1 MKNMRKFII
10 LLFVLFSFT
19 HVKATHIMGGEI
31 TWECISDPLSPDYG
45 KYIFTMKLYRDCDGT
60 TLSTFAQT
68 IFVHNHPSINTIS
81 VDWVS
86 STDISPDCDVTNS
99 GNAALDCVSNPV
111 GAVEEYIYQSQPISL
126 PGSPPIGATPTTN
139 GWHFTWDSCCRNG
152 AISNLTLSSTT
163 NPSEGFTLRASMYAY
178 LDAMGLP
185 TPAEP
190 CFDNSPLFNE
200 SPKTIICTGY
210 PFSYTHNASDLEMDS
225 LRYNWDEPLDDLI
238 GAYNPPL
245 NPVSIPWLPP
255 YSANSPL
262 PGNPTLNQVTGEI
275 SYFSANTAGNFVTVV
290 RVDAYKCGQLVAQ
303 IYREIQAVLIACPP
317 MGGGV
322 SNNPPSV
329 TQPFGPP
336 TPYYTSVPAGSFI
349 SFNVSATDGDIYSN
363 GSLQDVT
370 LEITGGQL
378 ASDYI
383 TTTACANPPCATF
396 TNGAGLTPPFS
407 GPGIVNG
414 VFEWQTACSHVAT
427 AAGCGATS
435 NTYTF
440 AIKAYDD
447 YCPANAI
454 TIATVTVEVTTAA
467 SLPPPDLQCVFLDGN
482 GNVTLDWNHNS
493 TATNSTVYH
502 IYASDN
508 VGGPYNLIADV
519 NYPLDD
525 YVIPASSVP
534 SGANYYYLTNES
546 TCADESFPSDTIT
559 PIEFQITNTNVSCW
573 DDSDGYISIEVLSNM
588 LSPFSYY
595 IDGVLNPNPAP
606 YDTVFAGLNPGTY
619 NITVSDN
626 GSCEITQPIIITAPG
641 FPLQVLVSDTMNTCF
656 GQNLGVATATGAGGT
671 PPYSYEWFDQS
682 FVSFSTN
689 DSVSSLS
696 SGSYYIEIEDA
707 NGCDTFT
714 TVQVISPQAPLTGS
728 PQLFGVA
735 CRGDSTGYIVGD
747 AGGSYAPYKYFWLDN
762 TGDTIR
768 STGYITSRDTL
779 SGLSVGSYDL
789 HVYDAQ
795 DCFISY
801 SLSIGEPATHLS
813 IDSLVTVQDIAC
825 YGDSIG
831 KARMFVSGGMPN
843 YTYLWDNGETTLIA
857 SQLTSGYHNV
867 SVTDAWGC
875 MREDSIYI
883 NENAEIQSDITV
895 VQTVSCYGGNDG
907 IASISSTGGIPAYTY
922 FWSNGHTG
930 FNMPDTAYNLYHG
943 SYYVTTRDVLGCE
956 VIDSVDIS
964 QPEPL
969 TMEASQLAWI
979 SCYGA
984 NDGLAYAYAQ
994 GGTAPYTF
1002 TWMPNGQQGDTI
1014 NTLTPGVHTVTVI
1027 DARGCVATDTVT
1039 INEPPQLFVNID
1051 DNQTILAYC
1060 IGVNTASLT
1069 AIASGGTP
1077 GYSYL
1082 WDDNLVA
1089 PQTTLTASNLLAGV
1103 YTITVTDS
1111 RGCVATDTRDI
1122 DTLTNTMAASANS
1135 LVQYNGGYYVSCFGA
1150 NDGQAIVNA
1159 WGAHAPYSYQ
1169 WYGPNGF
1176 NSQNDTIINLYEGTY
1191 SVTVMDTNNCVVN
1204 ASILITEPN
1213 ELQYTTLSSESESC
1227 LGACNGLIHVS
1238 LNGGTSPYI
1247 GIATNNNTGHIINST
1262 MSNDSIITGI
1272 CSGDYTISLS
1282 DANGCASTLINGG
1295 NAQQNVGANN
1305 TTVATI
1311 DVNSINHVLC
1321 AGLATGSMN
1330 ALNPITNNPNYSYSW
1345 QNVNNPGVTISN
1357 GVQAG
1362 SLTAGSYVLL
1372 AHYADSANLG
1382 IPYPGCTSTDTA
1394 TITELPQIEINPNGI
1409 THVDC
1414 YGANT
1419 GSISTIVNGGTP
1431 PYVLQWNPSINPSTP
1446 NVGNLNAGTYTL
1458 SVTDANLCQQVDT
1471 FEIMEPS
1478 ALNVSITENNF
1489 TLTVQTV
1496 NGGTPPYTYSW
1507 REQSSPNTSIATGTS
1522 YVVSS
1527 YGTYYVR
1534 VKDANDCVE
1543 LSNNFTYNPTGIE
1556 ESSNTIT
1563 IYPNPFRDE
1572 ATLDFGEKVSKA
1584 SVVVTDMYG
1593 KQITEY
1599 EIINQQSIV
1608 IDGKNM
1614 AKGLYFVNVEV
1625 NNKQFMV
1632 KLIVE

>member
-1 MKNMRKFII
+1 MKKILLLITIFIGLSAKSQII
-10 LLFVLFSFT
+10 LNNDTTVCGVQNFTLNAISSNVDSLVTDDVYTDVVDLGFDFDFYGNTYSKMLISSNGYVTFDTTNAAAYSPWSIGAPIPNPGIEPENAILVTWQDTDPSVTGAIYFGSFGQAPNRVYVVTWCGIAMFSASCNNLLYTSQLRMYEGSDKIEMYLQDKPLCLTWNTGAGIQGTVDATSTNFDIVDDPTLFLPRNFPLTWTAVNEGWEFIPNGPASYTINQIPFVPVAAGATTWSDNNGNTIGFGSTINVAPTTTTTYYATMQSQCSGTLIDSVTITVGSSINANISSVDASCLGNDATLTVTPITATTQPPWNINLLDMNGNLVQSQNNVWNTHTFSNLYPGSYMVQVLEPVSGCSGIINT
-19 HVKATHIMGGEI
+19 VVNQIPIA
-31 TWECISDPLSPDYG
+31 LS
-45 KYIFTMKLYRDCDGT
+45 
-60 TLSTFAQT
+60 LSTF
-68 IFVHNHPSINTIS
+68 NNN
-81 VDWVS
+81 VS
-86 STDISPDCDVTNS
+86 C
-99 GNAALDCVSNPV
+99 
-111 GAVEEYIYQSQPISL
+111 Y
-126 PGSPPIGATPTTN
+126 
-139 GWHFTWDSCCRNG
+139 
-152 AISNLTLSSTT
+152 
-163 NPSEGFTLRASMYAY
+163 
-178 LDAMGLP
+178 
-185 TPAEP
+185 
-190 CFDNSPLFNE
+190 NE
-200 SPKTIICTGY
+200 SDAFI
-210 PFSYTHNASDLEMDS
+210 S
-225 LRYNWDEPLDDLI
+225 
-238 GAYNPPL
+238 AYAQQG
-245 NPVSIPWLPP
+245 LPP
-255 YSANSPL
+255 YS
-262 PGNPTLNQVTGEI
+262 
-275 SYFSANTAGNFVTVV
+275 
-290 RVDAYKCGQLVAQ
+290 
-303 IYREIQAVLIACPP
+303 
-317 MGGGV
+317 
-322 SNNPPSV
+322 
-329 TQPFGPP
+329 
-336 TPYYTSVPAGSFI
+336 
-349 SFNVSATDGDIYSN
+349 
-363 GSLQDVT
+363 
-370 LEITGGQL
+370 
-378 ASDYI
+378 
-383 TTTACANPPCATF
+383 
-396 TNGAGLTPPFS
+396 
-407 GPGIVNG
+407 
-414 VFEWQTACSHVAT
+414 
-427 AAGCGATS
+427 
-435 NTYTF
+435 
-440 AIKAYDD
+440 
-447 YCPANAI
+447 
-454 TIATVTVEVTTAA
+454 
-467 SLPPPDLQCVFLDGN
+467 
-482 GNVTLDWNHNS
+482 
-493 TATNSTVYH
+493 
-502 IYASDN
+502 
-508 VGGPYNLIADV
+508 
-519 NYPLDD
+519 
-525 YVIPASSVP
+525 
-534 SGANYYYLTNES
+534 
-546 TCADESFPSDTIT
+546 
-559 PIEFQITNTNVSCW
+559 
-573 DDSDGYISIEVLSNM
+573 
-588 LSPFSYY
+588 YY
-595 IDGVLNPNPAP
+595 INGVLNPNPYP
-606 YDTVFAGLNPGTY
+606 YDSLFTNLQSGTY
-619 NITVSDN
+619 VISVIDDNNCSKRDTV
-626 GSCEITQPIIITAPG
+626 EIFAPNS
-641 FPLQVLVSDTMNTCF
+641 PLQVQVQSKIIACYGASNGSGF
-656 GQNLGVATATGAGGT
+656 ATGAGGT

-930 FNMPDTAYNLYHG
+930 FNMPDTAYNLIFG

-964 QPEPL
+964 QPDPL

-1014 NTLTPGVHTVTVI
+1014 NTLTPGVHTVTVT

-1238 LNGGTSPYI
+1238 LNGGTAPYI

-1372 AHYADSANLG
+1372 AHYADSASLG
-1382 IPYPGCTSTDTA
+1382 IPYSGCTSTDTA

-1419 GSISTIVNGGTP
+1419 GSINTIVNGGTP

-1446 NVGNLNAGTYTL
+1446 NVGNLSAGTYTL

-1534 VKDANDCVE
+1534 VKDANDCIE

-1625 NNKQFMV
+1625 GKITNFY
-1632 KLIVE
+1632 KLILH